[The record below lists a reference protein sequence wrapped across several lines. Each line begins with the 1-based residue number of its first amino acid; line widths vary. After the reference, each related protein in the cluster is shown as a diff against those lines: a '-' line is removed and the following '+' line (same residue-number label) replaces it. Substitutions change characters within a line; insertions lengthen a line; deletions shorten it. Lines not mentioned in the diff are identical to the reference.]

1 MSQPIVIAP
10 PAEVEL
16 DAAPIPATWI
26 LAGTPE
32 ARSRQ
37 LARSQDGASSV
48 MAWSCT
54 AGRFNWHYTV
64 DETVHIISGE
74 VFITNEKGEECR
86 LGPGD
91 MAFFPS
97 GSRSTWRV
105 PVEVRKLAVCR
116 QAMPQPFGFALRAW
130 NKVVRIMMGIFWPP
144 EEPVADP
151 LAPKTAPAA
160 SPAALGVRNEA

>member
-1 MSQPIVIAP
+1 MERRRIPVSTSVVIA
-10 PAEVEL
+10 E
-16 DAAPIPATWI
+16 PATVDLIPDPIRPEWI
-26 LAGTPE
+26 LEGAPE
-32 ARSRQ
+32 ARSMP
-37 LARSQDGASSV
+37 LARSRDGASSV

-74 VFITNEKGEECR
+74 VYITNERDEVCR

-91 MAFFPS
+91 MAFFPA

-116 QAMPQPFGFALRAW
+116 QHMPWPIGFAVRVLNRAT
-130 NKVVRIMMGIFWPP
+130 NFVTDILFR
-144 EEPVADP
+144 E
-151 LAPKTAPAA
+151 
-160 SPAALGVRNEA
+160 

>member
-1 MSQPIVIAP
+1 MFGVERRRMPVPLPVVIA
-10 PAEVEL
+10 E
-16 DAAPIPATWI
+16 PATVTLAPDPIRPEWI
-26 LAGTPE
+26 LEGAPE
-32 ARSRQ
+32 ARSTP
-37 LARSQDGASSV
+37 LAQSRDGASSV

-74 VFITNEKGEECR
+74 VFITNEKNEICR

-91 MAFFPS
+91 MAFFPA

-116 QAMPQPFGFALRAW
+116 HNMPWPLGIVVRAW
-130 NKVVRIMMGIFWPP
+130 NKA
-144 EEPVADP
+144 AD
-151 LAPKTAPAA
+151 LVGRTLQRA
-160 SPAALGVRNEA
+160 